1 MATQKNGSAAPKVL
15 TDLMSHK
22 LHQLASLW
30 SVSASLRYERKF
42 QISLLEW
49 RAIGMLGGFSPLS
62 LKELARRAGLD
73 KSYASRTVSSLIERG
88 WVLSE
93 RDNNDGRGVML
104 KLSASG
110 EKLYRRILP
119 DAISRNERMLS
130 MLSSVQRD
138 QLFGLLEL
146 LNQSAR
152 QLLDQ
157 ERRAAAGEIPDDDD
171 AAVSAKDKRSSV
183 QTSNGS
189 LDVDELRYLV
199 NRLNELVGPA
209 GR

>member
-1 MATQKNGSAAPKVL
+1 MATKKNRAMRPKVL

-22 LHQLASLW
+22 LHQLASLS

-104 KLSASG
+104 KLSTSG
-110 EKLYRRILP
+110 EELYRRILP
-119 DAISRNERMLS
+119 DAVLRNERMLS
-130 MLSSVQRD
+130 MLSAEQQD
-138 QLFGLLEL
+138 QLFDLLEL

-152 QLLDQ
+152 KLLDQ
-157 ERRAAAGEIPDDDD
+157 ERRAAAGEIPEDDE
-171 AAVSAKDKRSSV
+171 APASTKEKLASV
-183 QTSNGS
+183 QTNNSS
-189 LDVDELRYLV
+189 VDLDEVRYLV
-199 NRLNELVGPA
+199 QRLNELVAPA